1 MYINAIWLDSEQQTE
16 VVSKSYS
23 TGITEKTYNFGVTYH
38 TDSALESRKGYRKH
52 YANYTKNQVGGNS
65 SSLAFMK
72 MKLFQTTKN
81 LIK

>member
-1 MYINAIWLDSEQQTE
+1 MCINAIWLDSEQQTE

-23 TGITEKTYNFGVTYH
+23 TDITEKPYNFGGLYH
-38 TDSALESRKGYRKH
+38 TDPALESRKGYRKH
-52 YANYTKNQVGGNS
+52 YANCMKSQISGNS

-72 MKLFQTTKN
+72 MQFQTTKN